1 MTKTAFL
8 FPGQG
13 SQSVGMGASM
23 MAASPVAKSIIE
35 QVDAALDG
43 ELLPIMR
50 DGSDEALKL
59 TRNAQPALMATALA
73 TIRALEDATGK
84 AISDMASYVAGHSL
98 GEYAAMAAVH
108 VFDTDVTARLLRHR
122 GDAMQNAVPVGE
134 GAMAALLG
142 VEIAEVEALLVK
154 IDGDVEIAN
163 DNSSGQ
169 LVISGSAA
177 SVDAAIA
184 AAKEAGVRRAMLLPV
199 SAPFHC
205 RLMAPAADAMAKI
218 LADTTLHQPS
228 LPIFTN
234 VTAMPESNP
243 VILRDLLVRQVTSR
257 VRWRETL
264 LNMAEQGVS
273 RFVEVGTGKVLSGLV
288 KRTIP
293 DAETFNIET
302 AEDLEMAADKF

>member
-1 MTKTAFL
+1 
-8 FPGQG
+8 
-13 SQSVGMGASM
+13 
-23 MAASPVAKSIIE
+23 
-35 QVDAALDG
+35 
-43 ELLPIMR
+43 
-50 DGSDEALKL
+50 
-59 TRNAQPALMATALA
+59 
-73 TIRALEDATGK
+73 
-84 AISDMASYVAGHSL
+84 
-98 GEYAAMAAVH
+98 MAAVH

-169 LVISGSAA
+169 VVISGSAA

-243 VILRDLLVRQVTSR
+243 VILRDLLVHQVTSR

>member
-50 DGSDEALKL
+50 DGPDEALKL

-142 VEIAEVEALLVK
+142 VENAEVEALLVK
-154 IDGDVEIAN
+154 IVGDVEIAN

-169 LVISGSAA
+169 VVISGSAA

-243 VILRDLLVRQVTSR
+243 VILRDLLVHQVTSR